1 MKYPEAF
8 EKLIER
14 FESFPGVGPKTA
26 ERYAYY
32 IINKAKRDDVD
43 EFVNALMDSVN
54 TIHEC
59 EICGMLTD
67 QDICDICE
75 DESRTKQLMIVED
88 CKSIIAYE
96 KTGIYKGKYHVL
108 KGLISPVNG
117 VGPEDIGLDKIVKR
131 IKDESI
137 EELILATPSNMEGEL
152 TSLYIKKILANENIK
167 IYRIGFGLPVETS
180 IEYADEVTLIKS
192 LEGKQQI

>member
-32 IINKAKRDDVD
+32 IVNKGKRDDV
-43 EFVNALMDSVN
+43 EELINALSDSIN

-59 EICGMLTD
+59 EKCGMITD
-67 QDICDICE
+67 QEICDICE
-75 DESRTKQLMIVED
+75 DTSRNKQLMIVED

-96 KTGIYKGKYHVL
+96 KTGAYKGKYQVL

-117 VGPEDIGLDKIVKR
+117 IGPEDIGLDKIIQR
-131 IKDESI
+131 IKDEFI
-137 EELILATPSNMEGEL
+137 EEIILAIPSNMEGEL
-152 TSLYIKKILANENIK
+152 TSLYIKKILADKNVK
-167 IYRIGFGLPVETS
+167 VYRIGYGLPVEAS
-180 IEYADEVTLIKS
+180 VEYADEITLIKS

>member
-1 MKYPEAF
+1 
-8 EKLIER
+8 
-14 FESFPGVGPKTA
+14 
-26 ERYAYY
+26 
-32 IINKAKRDDVD
+32 
-43 EFVNALMDSVN
+43 
-54 TIHEC
+54 
-59 EICGMLTD
+59 MLTD

-75 DESRTKQLMIVED
+75 DESRTNQLMIVED

>member
-32 IINKAKRDDVD
+32 IVNKAKRDDIEKFID
-43 EFVNALMDSVN
+43 ALSDSIN

-59 EICGMLTD
+59 ERCGMITD
-67 QDICDICE
+67 QEICDICE
-75 DESRTKQLMIVED
+75 DESRNKQLMIVED

-96 KTGIYKGKYHVL
+96 KTGVYKGKYQVL

-117 VGPEDIGLDKIVKR
+117 VGPEDIGLDKIIKR

-137 EELILATPSNMEGEL
+137 EELILAIPSNMEGEL
-152 TSLYIKKILANENIK
+152 TSLYIKKVLANENVK
-167 IYRIGFGLPVETS
+167 IYRIGYGLPVEAS
-180 IEYADEVTLIKS
+180 VEYADEITLIKS